1 MQELTKTNAGKILAA
16 FAVFAV
22 LVSAVAFAGSAN
34 AQVTKPGIFI
44 RSDGSIEPSSAPI
57 QRNGNLY
64 VFTDDIH
71 TDGISIQKEGI
82 TLDGAGH
89 TLMGPYNGSKMQW
102 SIGGGPDQT
111 PPNETFSMGIDFA
124 NNLVSGVTIKNL
136 NIKNFSI
143 GTYLWTPNNTL
154 ARSAVS
160 ENIVGILL
168 SGNDNTITGNYIA
181 NNENGVY
188 FGSNQPGNVPTGV
201 VLSGNQ
207 FENNIQQLS
216 GCVCVDFNVTEAK
229 HTWDNGSR
237 GNYWSDYNG
246 TDADSDGIGDTPYVI
261 DVLNEDRYP
270 LMQSPAS
277 PPTVAPNIN
286 VIVAAVALS
295 ATVAVVAILV
305 FRRKKKK
312 AAQ

>member
-1 MQELTKTNAGKILAA
+1 MSAGKILAT

-22 LVSAVAFAGSAN
+22 LAAAVAFAGSAN

-44 RSDGSIEPSSAPI
+44 KSDGSIEPSSAAI
-57 QRNGNLY
+57 QRIGNLY
-64 VFTDDIH
+64 VFTDDIR

-89 TLMGPYNGSKMQW
+89 TLMGPYNGTKIQFR
-102 SIGGGPDQT
+102 IGGGPDQT
-111 PPNETFSMGIDFA
+111 PPNETYSMGIDFA
-124 NNLVSGVTIKNL
+124 NNLVSGLTIKNL

-143 GTYLWTPNNTL
+143 AMYLWTSNNTVTGI
-154 ARSAVS
+154 SIS

-168 SGNDNTITGNYIA
+168 SGNDNTIIGNYIA

-201 VLSGNQ
+201 VLSENQ
-207 FENNIQQLS
+207 FENNLQQLS
-216 GCVCVDFNVTEAK
+216 GCVCVDFNVSETK

-246 TDADSDGIGDTPYVI
+246 TDANGDGIGDTPYVI

-270 LMQSPAS
+270 LMRSTANLH
-277 PPTVAPNIN
+277 TATLNIEA
-286 VIVAAVALS
+286 IVAAVVLS
-295 ATVAVVAILV
+295 ATVAVVAVLV
-305 FRRKKKK
+305 FRRKRQLQK
-312 AAQ
+312 A